1 MLFFSACC
9 DKKTWTKKM
18 NLGKFISHNIK
29 SVKWKTVF
37 EENDQKKNLEK
48 FQKFFSNFF
57 FRNILNFQVFDSKKC
72 ARNPKTIFVWIK
84 LSFQL

>member
-18 NLGKFISHNIK
+18 NLGKFMSHNIK

-48 FQKFFSNFF
+48 FQNFFSNFF
-57 FRNILNFQVFDSKKC
+57 FEMFWTFKFLI
-72 ARNPKTIFVWIK
+72 PKNALEIQK
-84 LSFQL
+84 LSLFE